1 MRRLLAEALAAVAM
15 LPGLACATPDPAR
28 PASHAV
34 RAPAPASPAASGAAM
49 PTPAGLHATL
59 DRLIQLGEDQ
69 PQRAMSGLD
78 TLAPQIAADD
88 AMARR
93 ALALA
98 RAEIAARSLSAVEF
112 THWRA
117 SAVILST
124 PRHPRLGDADTQYL
138 EALQAERQ
146 SRPQALDLARAALKD
161 YTTYCRETQPAA
173 PDCEYRQRWRLNSL
187 LALAASQ
194 RMARE
199 SAVDHAQQALDLAQ
213 AAGDAWRVAMA
224 EGRLAALAA
233 EQGRTDEAQ
242 QRLARATAEAARSG
256 MPMVQARIA
265 LIRSTVAA
273 ERDDLA
279 AMREALVTAL
289 ALATDSGA
297 ERLAARVIANLSDL
311 ELRHRRPREALALAE
326 RSLPTV
332 QRFGDRLVE
341 RVLLHNIA
349 LAKLALGRR
358 PEARRHFEQL
368 LALWAAEGNDGEALS
383 SLREMT
389 DALADAGDQAAALE
403 YHHREHELSK
413 KLEKANLDAAL
424 AAVRA
429 RYAVEE
435 QQREIRRLAQ
445 DNQLKSGALENQRLS
460 QGLWGLAAVSLGAAA
475 VLLLLL
481 ARRMHETGRALRHN
495 QAALKMQSE
504 RDALTGLANRR
515 HFQALLHGDASKEGF
530 EGALLMIDVDH
541 FKHIND
547 EQGHADGDAVLIE
560 LAARIQ
566 ACVRSQDVVARWGGE
581 EFLVYAPG
589 LSAGSVRALGQ
600 RLLQSV
606 GGQPVLLP
614 GGQALRVTVSIGH
627 AVFPLPPHRVQL
639 TVEQAINLADM
650 ALYSAKGHG
659 RNRAVGIERADVAD
673 AAALLR
679 LEADFEQAATD
690 QQVVLSFDDGPPD
703 PMG

>member
-1 MRRLLAEALAAVAM
+1 MTRGAGLGLAVAVLLA
-15 LPGLACATPDPAR
+15 GLVQA
-28 PASHAV
+28 
-34 RAPAPASPAASGAAM
+34 APAAPTASAARASPAASWS
-49 PTPAGLHATL
+49 AGQPLSALQATL
-59 DRLIQLGEDQ
+59 DRVIQEGEDQ
-69 PQRAMSGLD
+69 PQRAMSNLD
-78 TLAPQIAADD
+78 TLTPQVAGDD
-88 AMARR
+88 APARR

-98 RAEIAARSLSAVEF
+98 RGEIAARSLSAVEF

-117 SAVILST
+117 SAVMLST

-161 YTTYCRETQPAA
+161 YTTYCRETQPSA
-173 PDCEYRQRWRLNSL
+173 PDCEYRQRWRLHLL

-194 RMARE
+194 RLARE
-199 SAVDHAQQALDLAQ
+199 SAIDHAQQALDLAQ
-213 AAGDAWRVAMA
+213 AAGDAWRMAMA

-233 EQGRTDEAQ
+233 EQRRFDEAQ
-242 QRLARATAEAARSG
+242 QRLSRATAEATRSG
-256 MPMVQARIA
+256 MPQVQARIA
-265 LIRSTVAA
+265 LIRSTIAA
-273 ERDDLA
+273 ERNDLP

-289 ALATDSGA
+289 SLATDSGA

-311 ELRHRRPREALALAE
+311 ELRNHRPREALALAE
-326 RSLPTV
+326 RSLPAV
-332 QRFGDRLVE
+332 QRFGDRHVE

-368 LALWAAEGNDGEALS
+368 LALWAGEGNDGEALS

-389 DALADAGDQAAALE
+389 DALADAGDHAAALE

-424 AAVRA
+424 ATVRA

-435 QQREIRRLAQ
+435 QQREIRRLGQ
-445 DNQLKSGALENQRLS
+445 DNQLKSGAIENQRLS
-460 QGLWGLAAVSLGAAA
+460 QGLWGLAALSLGAAA
-475 VLLLLL
+475 VVLLLL

-515 HFQALLHGDASKEGF
+515 HFQALLHGDAAEGGF

-547 EQGHADGDAVLIE
+547 QQGHAAGDAVLIE
-560 LAARIQ
+560 LAQRIQ

-589 LSAGSVRALGQ
+589 LSVGSARALGQ
-600 RLLQSV
+600 RLLQAVAGRPVSLH
-606 GGQPVLLP
+606 GGS
-614 GGQALRVTVSIGH
+614 ALQVTVSIGH
-627 AVFPLPPHRVQL
+627 AVFPLAPHRVPL
-639 TVEQAINLADM
+639 SVEQAINLADM

-659 RNRAVGIERADVAD
+659 RNRAIGIERASVAD
-673 AAALLR
+673 AAALRR
-679 LEADFEQAATD
+679 LEADFEQAAND
-690 QQVVLSFDDGPPD
+690 HQVVLSIDEGPD
-703 PMG
+703 AAA